1 MAFLQDLSA
10 NWPQNLLRPVVVNVL
25 TAVILFFLAVSF
37 KPLIFDLF
45 RGPDIPEYPLI
56 CTAEPYRSASEK
68 EMKIDFFVI
77 NRTDESYTREDLIS
91 ELKALNPEPDRAL
104 SPDIELELT
113 EEGEI
118 HATTDRDFNN
128 GKGELRV
135 LYDPEIRRIT
145 IAVDRIEPRAIL
157 KAIIRVS
164 KLRFVSQHLTRGT
177 KGEALR
183 ILTNY
188 EQYQDSCYSK

>member
-1 MAFLQDLSA
+1 
-10 NWPQNLLRPVVVNVL
+10 
-25 TAVILFFLAVSF
+25 
-37 KPLIFDLF
+37 
-45 RGPDIPEYPLI
+45 
-56 CTAEPYRSASEK
+56 
-68 EMKIDFFVI
+68 MKIDFFVI
-77 NRTDESYTREDLIS
+77 NRTDESYTREDLIT

-118 HATTDRDFNN
+118 HATTDGDFNN

-135 LYDPEIRRIT
+135 LYDPETRRIT
-145 IAVDRIEPRAIL
+145 VAVDRIEPRAIL
-157 KAIIRVS
+157 KAVIRVS

>member
-1 MAFLQDLSA
+1 MAFLKDLSA
-10 NWPQNLLRPVVVNVL
+10 NWPQNVLRPIVVNVL
-25 TAVILFFLAVSF
+25 TAVILLFLAVSF

-45 RGPDIPEYPLI
+45 RGPVIAEYPLI
-56 CTAEPYRSASEK
+56 CTAEPYKGANEK

-77 NRTDESYTREDLIS
+77 NRTDDSYTREDLIS
-91 ELKALNPEPDRAL
+91 KLKALNPEPDRAL
-104 SPDIELELT
+104 SPDVKLDLA

-118 HATTDRDFNN
+118 HVAADEDFNK

-145 IAVDRIEPRAIL
+145 VAVDRIEARAIL
-157 KAIIRVS
+157 KVVIRVS
-164 KLRFVSQHLTRGT
+164 KLRFVSRHLTRGT
-177 KGEALR
+177 KAEAFR

-188 EQYQDSCYSK
+188 DEYQDSCYSK